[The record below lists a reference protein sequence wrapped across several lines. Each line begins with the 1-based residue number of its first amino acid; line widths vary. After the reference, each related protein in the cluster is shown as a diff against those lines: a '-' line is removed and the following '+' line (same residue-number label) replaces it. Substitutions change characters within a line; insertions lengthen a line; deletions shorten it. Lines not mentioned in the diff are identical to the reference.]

1 MRFQRKGAEAQR
13 RKGRSSRREA
23 HFNCGLQIADCR
35 LLSRSIGH
43 WSLVILSSLVIGHSS
58 FAQAPVA
65 TVAGTPISAET
76 VKQTLFR
83 NGYNIFE
90 EASARK
96 ATEDSVRFE
105 LLAAEAKRQ
114 GLDKDTE
121 IARRIKE
128 VLVERLVRDKVDAA
142 VTVEFSETDLR
153 AYYDAHPAEF
163 RRPTVAKGHVLTVYI
178 RAGHEAEAQ
187 TKASEALKEMK
198 EALTPAL
205 SHPMGE
211 GGNPK
216 MAAIVKKYSDD
227 PSERTSG
234 GLSNYFIEDQPG
246 RRYPDEVAK
255 AMLGLKLRGEIAGPI
270 TTTRA
275 IYLLSLAERRDGQP
289 TPFEQAKAEVR
300 KKLTREQRQKIYD
313 AYCDGL
319 KKQFPVTIN
328 DAEVRKLVEQSR
340 PGDGPPM
347 GPVSPK

>member
-1 MRFQRKGAEAQR
+1 MLVVLVLSLLTSAATAAEAN
-13 RKGRSSRREA
+13 A
-23 HFNCGLQIADCR
+23 
-35 LLSRSIGH
+35 
-43 WSLVILSSLVIGHSS
+43 
-58 FAQAPVA
+58 VA
-65 TVAGTPISAET
+65 TVAGTPISPET
-76 VKQTLFR
+76 VRQTLYR

-105 LLAAEAKRQ
+105 LLAAEAKRL
-114 GLDKDTE
+114 GLEKDPE

-142 VTVEFSETDLR
+142 AAVDFPDADLR
-153 AYYDAHPAEF
+153 AYYDTHASEF
-163 RRPTVAKGHVLTVYI
+163 RRPTLARGYVLTIYVHD
-178 RAGHEAEAQ
+178 GQEAEAQ
-187 TKASEALKEMK
+187 TKAK
-198 EALTPAL
+198 EALAAL
-205 SHPMGE
+205 NSGE
-211 GGNPK
+211 KPE
-216 MAAIVKKYSDD
+216 AVVKKYTDD

-255 AMLGLKLRGEIAGPI
+255 AMLSLKRRGEIAGPV

-300 KKLTREQRQKIYD
+300 KKLAREQRQKIYD
-313 AYCDGL
+313 AYCEGL
-319 KKQFPVTIN
+319 KKQFPVAIN
-328 DAEVRKLVEQSR
+328 EAEVKKLVETPR